1 MTDPIIFDLAAY
13 VMKRKQNRFI
23 YIHMLV
29 IVYLISAFSWWAIL
43 LFKKNKEVHQLK
55 IELHELAPTQSMEG
69 IEANFQKQ
77 KKMIIGEGLV
87 FGLSILFGLFL
98 INRAFRSEIQINK
111 RLNDFLL
118 SVTHELKTPIASLK
132 LSNQTLQKN
141 NLSPAIRSE
150 LIKANL
156 EETSRLETQVNN
168 ILAAAQLE
176 QAYQFNF
183 EETDL
188 NQLIESCIRR
198 FNRAHPN
205 REILYTPSDDI
216 NLPLDAEAFT
226 RVLDNLLSNAIKYSP
241 LETKV
246 EIKSQLNKDR
256 ILLQFC
262 DQGKGIN
269 NDQKKLILQKFYRI
283 ENEDTRSAQG
293 TGLGLWIASKIVE
306 AHKGKILFRDNN
318 PRGTVVE
325 VNLPFRR

>member
-1 MTDPIIFDLAAY
+1 
-13 VMKRKQNRFI
+13 
-23 YIHMLV
+23 MLV

-43 LFKKNKEVHQLK
+43 LFKKNNEVHELR
-55 IELHELAPTQSMEG
+55 IELHKVSPSQSIES
-69 IEANFQKQ
+69 IEANYQKQ

-132 LSNQTLQKN
+132 LSNRTLQKN
-141 NLSPAIRSE
+141 NLSPEIRAD

-176 QAYQFNF
+176 QTYQFNF
-183 EETDL
+183 EATDL
-188 NQLIESCIRR
+188 NQLIESCIKR

-205 REILYTPSDDI
+205 REIIYTSKDNI
-216 NLPLDAEAFT
+216 TLRLDAEAFT
-226 RVLDNLLSNAIKYSP
+226 RVLDNLLSNAIKYSD
-241 LETKV
+241 ENTSVK
-246 EIKSQLNKDR
+246 INSQFNRDR
-256 ILLQFC
+256 IQLEFC
-262 DQGKGIN
+262 DQGKGIS

-293 TGLGLWIASKIVE
+293 TGLGLWITNKIIE
-306 AHKGKILFRDNN
+306 AHKGTIRFRDNN
-318 PRGTVVE
+318 PAGTIVE
-325 VNLPFRR
+325 VNLPSRI